1 MNLEKLFLEKTP
13 LFVFSSTRRLKHF
26 YLEQGEGFL
35 PNAMSMGSFFEQA
48 FYIPNKKKIPNSA
61 RLILMIDTIKAIAKE
76 KKSILE
82 GLLLFENS
90 FLGYLESTS
99 FLFDLFDELS
109 SACIKL
115 NELSSKDIYLD
126 YEKHLEVLEMI
137 YDRYIKKLE
146 GLGFY
151 DKIMQEKPAILKEFF
166 EHFSSIEWHL
176 DGFMSVFERQ
186 CLLEAAELV
195 PITLHL
201 SCDKYNQKFLEFL
214 NLKLE
219 TDCDYSID
227 FKTQKI
233 LSQTPKRQK
242 IEPKLY
248 ANSSYLKQ
256 SALVLQTIEEYLQKD
271 NDPNKMAII
280 TPNADFLPFL
290 KLLDKNNNLN
300 FAMGLGAKNSPYYTE
315 LVKILENLE
324 TSGFDLSTSPL
335 LDLENLTLALLEQQ
349 SSKEKAPLKEAH
361 SQIMHQYHLLKDTL
375 KNYSLKD
382 LLHLYLQEFEAN
394 FRLDDSSGG
403 KIQVMDTLET
413 RGMQFDKIVI
423 VDFNETCVP
432 SLKDC
437 DLFLNSALRKSLNLP
452 TLLDKKNLQ
461 KHYYYQLFK
470 NSKEITL
477 SYIESETSKVSNMLL
492 ELNLHIEP
500 IKDAYT
506 LFAPSLSKDYQ
517 EEEIKAAIPKDFSFS
532 ASSLNAF
539 LTCKRRFYYHYMKR
553 FKESPKDES
562 NSAVGSLLHE
572 LLKEA
577 YEKDKNPYV
586 LEERLIWLLETRE
599 NITPKERLDTLVA
612 LKKIQAFYL
621 KEKERFNTK
630 IKILD
635 LEKSFETI
643 IQGIVFKGRID
654 RIDKTADN
662 EMILLDYKFKNDLKL
677 DNMSKTQRGGL
688 SPIEIAQI
696 STDYQMAIEIAQI
709 STDYQMAIYA
719 FALKNLGYKEPIKA
733 FFYDLRKGELLEED
747 ELILQAKM
755 DHLEFSL
762 IPKLK
767 QEIDFEKTSEAKDCE
782 YCSFKDMCNR

>member
-35 PNAMSMGSFFEQA
+35 PSAMSMGSFFEQA
-48 FYIPNKKKIPNSA
+48 FYIPNKKKIPKNA
-61 RLILMIDTIKAIAKE
+61 RQILMIDTIKAIAKE

-137 YDRYIKKLE
+137 YDRYVKKLE
-146 GLGFY
+146 ELGFY

-166 EHFSSIEWHL
+166 EHFSSIEWYL

-186 CLLEAAELV
+186 CLLEVAELV

-233 LSQTPKRQK
+233 LSQTFNDQK

-256 SALVLQTIEEYLQKD
+256 GALVLQTIEEYLQKN

-290 KLLDKNNNLN
+290 KLLDQNNNLN

-315 LVKILENLE
+315 LVKILEDLQ
-324 TSGFDLSTSPL
+324 TSGFDLSASPL

-349 SSKEKAPLKEAH
+349 SSKEKAPLKEVH

-403 KIQVMDTLET
+403 KIRVMDTLET

-470 NSKEITL
+470 NSKEIVL

-492 ELNLHIEP
+492 ELNLNIAP

-506 LFAPSLSKDYQ
+506 LFAPSPLKDYQ
-517 EEEIKAAIPKDFSFS
+517 EEEIKAAIPKDFNFS

-553 FKESPKDES
+553 FKESPKDEN

-577 YEKDKNPYV
+577 YEKDKNPYA
-586 LEERLIWLLETRE
+586 LEERLIWLLETKE
-599 NITPKERLDTLVA
+599 NITPKERLDTLIA
-612 LKKIQAFYL
+612 LKKIQAFYV
-621 KEKERFNTK
+621 KEKERFNAK

-643 IQGIVFKGRID
+643 IQGVAFKGRID

-662 EMILLDYKFKNDLKL
+662 EVILLDYKFKSDLKL
-677 DNMSKTQRGGL
+677 DNMSEKQRGSL
-688 SPIEIAQI
+688 SP
-696 STDYQMAIEIAQI
+696 IEIAQI

-719 FALKNLGYKEPIKA
+719 FALKNLGYKGPIKA
-733 FFYDLRKGELLEED
+733 FFYDLRKGKLLEEE
-747 ELILQAKM
+747 ELVLKM

-767 QEIDFEKTSEAKDCE
+767 QEIDFEKTLEAKDCE

>member
-35 PNAMSMGSFFEQA
+35 PNAMSMGNFFEQA

-61 RLILMIDTIKAIAKE
+61 RQILMIDTIKAIAKE

-137 YDRYIKKLE
+137 YDRYVKKLE
-146 GLGFY
+146 ELGFY
-151 DKIMQEKPAILKEFF
+151 DKIMQEKPTILKEFF
-166 EHFSSIEWHL
+166 EHFSSIEWYL

-186 CLLEAAELV
+186 CLLEVAELV

-233 LSQTPKRQK
+233 LSQTFNDQK

-256 SALVLQTIEEYLQKD
+256 GALVLQTIEEYLQKD

-315 LVKILENLE
+315 LVKILEDLE
-324 TSGFDLSTSPL
+324 TSGFDLSASPL
-335 LDLENLTLALLEQQ
+335 LDLENLTLPLLEQQ

-361 SQIMHQYHLLKDTL
+361 SQIMHQYHLLKNTL

-403 KIQVMDTLET
+403 KIRVMDTLET

-477 SYIESETSKVSNMLL
+477 SYIESETSKTSNMLL

-506 LFAPSLSKDYQ
+506 LFAPSPLKDYQ

-553 FKESPKDES
+553 FKESPKDEN

-577 YEKDKNPYV
+577 YEKDKNPYA

-621 KEKERFNTK
+621 KEKERFKAK

-643 IQGIVFKGRID
+643 IQGVVFKGRID

-662 EMILLDYKFKNDLKL
+662 EIILLDYKFKNDLKL
-677 DNMSKTQRGGL
+677 DNMSEKQRKSL
-688 SPIEIAQI
+688 SP
-696 STDYQMAIEIAQI
+696 IEIAQI

-719 FALKNLGYKEPIKA
+719 FALKNLGYKGPIKA
-733 FFYDLRKGELLEED
+733 FFYDLRKGELVEED
-747 ELILQAKM
+747 ELTLQAKM

-767 QEIDFEKTSEAKDCE
+767 QEIDFEKTLEVKDCE

>member
-1 MNLEKLFLEKTP
+1 MNLEKLFSQKTP

-35 PNAMSMGSFFEQA
+35 PSAMSMGNFFEQA
-48 FYIPNKKKIPNSA
+48 FYIPNKKKIPKNA
-61 RLILMIDTIKAIAKE
+61 RQILMIDTIKAIAKE

-137 YDRYIKKLE
+137 YDCYIKKLE
-146 GLGFY
+146 ELGFY
-151 DKIMQEKPAILKEFF
+151 DKIMQEKPTILKEFF

-186 CLLEAAELV
+186 CLLEVAELV

-256 SALVLQTIEEYLQKD
+256 GALVLQTIEEYLQKD

-290 KLLDKNNNLN
+290 KLLDQNNNLN

-315 LVKILENLE
+315 LVKILEDLE
-324 TSGFDLSTSPL
+324 TSGFDLSASPL
-335 LDLENLTLALLEQQ
+335 LDLESLTLPLLEQQ

-403 KIQVMDTLET
+403 KIRVMDTLET

-470 NSKEITL
+470 NSKEMVL

-506 LFAPSLSKDYQ
+506 LFAPSPLKDYQ

-539 LTCKRRFYYHYMKR
+539 LTCKRRFYYHYIKR
-553 FKESPKDES
+553 FKESPKDEN

-577 YEKDKNPYV
+577 YEKDKNPYA

-621 KEKERFNTK
+621 KEKERFKAK

-643 IQGIVFKGRID
+643 IQGVIFKGRID

-662 EMILLDYKFKNDLKL
+662 EIILLDYKFKNDLKL
-677 DNMSKTQRGGL
+677 DNMSEKQRKSL
-688 SPIEIAQI
+688 SP
-696 STDYQMAIEIAQI
+696 IEIAQI

-733 FFYDLRKGELLEED
+733 FFYDLRKGELVEED
-747 ELILQAKM
+747 DLQAKM

-767 QEIDFEKTSEAKDCE
+767 QEIDFEKTLEVKDCE

>member
-1 MNLEKLFLEKTP
+1 MNLEKLFLEKAP

-137 YDRYIKKLE
+137 YKCYIKKLE

-186 CLLEAAELV
+186 CLLEVAELV

-233 LSQTPKRQK
+233 LSQTPNRQK

-256 SALVLQTIEEYLQKD
+256 SALVLQTIEEYLQQD

-315 LVKILENLE
+315 LVKILEDLE
-324 TSGFDLSTSPL
+324 TGGFDLSTSPL

-403 KIQVMDTLET
+403 KIRVMDTLET

-470 NSKEITL
+470 NSKEMAL

-492 ELNLHIEP
+492 ELDLPIEP

-506 LFAPSLSKDYQ
+506 LFAPSPLKDYQ

-553 FKESPKDES
+553 FKESPKDEN

-577 YEKDKNPYV
+577 YEKDKNPYA
-586 LEERLIWLLETRE
+586 LEERLIQLLETRE
-599 NITPKERLDTLVA
+599 NITPKERLDTLIA
-612 LKKIQAFYL
+612 LKKIQAFYI
-621 KEKERFNTK
+621 KEKERFKAK

-635 LEKSFETI
+635 LEKSFETT
-643 IQGIVFKGRID
+643 IQGVAFKGRID

-662 EMILLDYKFKNDLKL
+662 EMILLDYKFKSELKL
-677 DNMSKTQRGGL
+677 DNMSKNQRGGL

-696 STDYQMAIEIAQI
+696 STEI

-733 FFYDLRKGELLEED
+733 FFYDLRKGELVEED
-747 ELILQAKM
+747 ELTLQAKM
-755 DHLEFSL
+755 HYLEFSL

-767 QEIDFEKTSEAKDCE
+767 QEMVFEKTLEAKDCE

>member
-61 RLILMIDTIKAIAKE
+61 RQILMIDTIKAIAKE

-99 FLFDLFDELS
+99 FLFDLFNELS

-186 CLLEAAELV
+186 CLLEVAELV

-233 LSQTPKRQK
+233 LSQTFNDQK

-290 KLLDKNNNLN
+290 KLLDQNNNLN

-315 LVKILENLE
+315 LVKILEDLE
-324 TSGFDLSTSPL
+324 TSDLNLSGSAL
-335 LDLENLTLALLEQQ
+335 LDLENLTLPLLEQQ
-349 SSKEKAPLKEAH
+349 SSKEKTPLKEVH

-403 KIQVMDTLET
+403 KIRVMDTLET
-413 RGMQFDKIVI
+413 RGMQFDKVVI

-470 NSKEITL
+470 NSKEMAL

-506 LFAPSLSKDYQ
+506 LFAPSPLKDYQ

-577 YEKDKNPYV
+577 YEKDKNPYA
-586 LEERLIWLLETRE
+586 LEERLIQLLETRE
-599 NITPKERLDTLVA
+599 NITPKERLDTLIA

-621 KEKERFNTK
+621 KEKERFKAK

-635 LEKSFETI
+635 LEKSFETA
-643 IQGIVFKGRID
+643 IQGVIFKGRID
-654 RIDKTADN
+654 KIDKTADN
-662 EMILLDYKFKNDLKL
+662 EIILLDYKFKNDLKL
-677 DNMSKTQRGGL
+677 DNMSEKQRGNL
-688 SPIEIAQI
+688 SP
-696 STDYQMAIEIAQI
+696 IEIAQI

-747 ELILQAKM
+747 ELTLQAKM

-767 QEIDFEKTSEAKDCE
+767 QEIDFEKTLEAKDCE

>member
-1 MNLEKLFLEKTP
+1 MNLEKLFSQKTP

-35 PNAMSMGSFFEQA
+35 PNAMSMGNFFEQA

-115 NELSSKDIYLD
+115 NKLSSKDIYLD

-137 YDRYIKKLE
+137 YDRYVKKLE
-146 GLGFY
+146 KLGFY
-151 DKIMQEKPAILKEFF
+151 DKIMQEKPTILKEFF

-186 CLLEAAELV
+186 CLLEVAELV

-233 LSQTPKRQK
+233 LSQTFNDQK

-256 SALVLQTIEEYLQKD
+256 GALVLQTIEEYLQKD

-290 KLLDKNNNLN
+290 KLLDQNNNLN

-324 TSGFDLSTSPL
+324 TSGFDLSASPL

-349 SSKEKAPLKEAH
+349 SSKEKVPLKEAH

-375 KNYSLKD
+375 QNYSLKD

-403 KIQVMDTLET
+403 KIRVMDTLET

-477 SYIESETSKVSNMLL
+477 SYVESETSKVSNMLL
-492 ELNLHIEP
+492 ELDLHIEP

-506 LFAPSLSKDYQ
+506 LFAPSPLKDYQ

-539 LTCKRRFYYHYMKR
+539 LTCKRRFYYHYIKR

-577 YEKDKNPYV
+577 YEKEKNPYV

-612 LKKIQAFYL
+612 LKKIQAFYT

-643 IQGIVFKGRID
+643 IQGVIFKGRID

-662 EMILLDYKFKNDLKL
+662 EIILLDYKFKSDLKL
-677 DNMSKTQRGGL
+677 DNMSKTQREGL

-696 STDYQMAIEIAQI
+696 N
-709 STDYQMAIYA
+709 TDYQMAIYA
-719 FALKNLGYKEPIKA
+719 FALKNLGYKGPIKA

-747 ELILQAKM
+747 DLTLQAKM
-755 DHLEFSL
+755 DYLEFSL

-767 QEIDFEKTSEAKDCE
+767 QEIDFEKTLEVKDCE

>member
-48 FYIPNKKKIPNSA
+48 FYIPNQKKIPKSV

-115 NELSSKDIYLD
+115 NELSFKDIYLD

-146 GLGFY
+146 ELGFY
-151 DKIMQEKPAILKEFF
+151 DKIMQEKPTILKEFF
-166 EHFSSIEWHL
+166 EHFCSIEWHL

-186 CLLEAAELV
+186 CLLEVAELV

-233 LSQTPKRQK
+233 LSQTFNDQK

-256 SALVLQTIEEYLQKD
+256 GALVLQTIEEYLQKD

-315 LVKILENLE
+315 LVKILEDLQTSDFNLSE
-324 TSGFDLSTSPL
+324 SAL
-335 LDLENLTLALLEQQ
+335 LDLENITLPLLEQQ
-349 SSKEKAPLKEAH
+349 SSKEKAPLKEVH

-375 KNYSLKD
+375 QNYSLKD

-403 KIQVMDTLET
+403 KIRVMDTLET

-477 SYIESETSKVSNMLL
+477 SYIESETSKASNMLL
-492 ELNLHIEP
+492 ELDLHIEP

-506 LFAPSLSKDYQ
+506 LFAPSPLKDYQ

-553 FKESPKDES
+553 FKESPKDEN

-577 YEKDKNPYV
+577 YEKDKNPYA

-599 NITPKERLDTLVA
+599 NVTPKERLDTLVA
-612 LKKIQAFYL
+612 LKKIQSFYL
-621 KEKERFNTK
+621 KEKERFNAK

-635 LEKSFETI
+635 LEKSFETT
-643 IQGIVFKGRID
+643 IQGVIFKGRID

-662 EMILLDYKFKNDLKL
+662 KIILLDYKFKSDLKL
-677 DNMSKTQRGGL
+677 DNMSKTQREGL
-688 SPIEIAQI
+688 SP
-696 STDYQMAIEIAQI
+696 IEIAQI

>member
-61 RLILMIDTIKAIAKE
+61 RQILMIDTIKTIAKE

-137 YDRYIKKLE
+137 YNRYIKKLE
-146 GLGFY
+146 ELGFY

-233 LSQTPKRQK
+233 LSQTFNDQK

-256 SALVLQTIEEYLQKD
+256 SALVLQTIEEYLQQD

-315 LVKILENLE
+315 LVKILEDLE
-324 TSGFDLSTSPL
+324 TGGFDLSASPL
-335 LDLENLTLALLEQQ
+335 LDLESLTLALLEQQ

-403 KIQVMDTLET
+403 KIRVMDTLET
-413 RGMQFDKIVI
+413 RGMQFDKVVI
-423 VDFNETCVP
+423 ADFNETCVP

-470 NSKEITL
+470 NSKEMVL
-477 SYIESETSKVSNMLL
+477 SYIESETSKASNMLL
-492 ELNLHIEP
+492 ELDLPIEP

-506 LFAPSLSKDYQ
+506 LFAPTPLKDYQ
-517 EEEIKAAIPKDFSFS
+517 EEEIKATIPKDLSFS

-539 LTCKRRFYYHYMKR
+539 LTCKRRFYYHYMKC

-577 YEKDKNPYV
+577 YEKDKNPYA
-586 LEERLIWLLETRE
+586 LEERLIQLLETRE
-599 NITPKERLDTLVA
+599 NITPKERLGTLIA

-621 KEKERFNTK
+621 KEKERFKAK

-635 LEKSFETI
+635 LEKSFETT
-643 IQGIVFKGRID
+643 IQGVAFKGRID

-662 EMILLDYKFKNDLKL
+662 EMILLDYKFKSELKL
-677 DNMSKTQRGGL
+677 DNMSKTQRV
-688 SPIEIAQI
+688 
-696 STDYQMAIEIAQI
+696 

-719 FALKNLGYKEPIKA
+719 FALKNLGYKGPIKA
-733 FFYDLRKGELLEED
+733 FFYDLRKGELLEE
-747 ELILQAKM
+747 EEPILQAKM
-755 DHLEFSL
+755 HYLESSL

-767 QEIDFEKTSEAKDCE
+767 QEMVFEKTPEVKDCK

>member
-35 PNAMSMGSFFEQA
+35 PSAMSMGNFFEQA
-48 FYIPNKKKIPNSA
+48 FYIPNKKKIPKNA
-61 RLILMIDTIKAIAKE
+61 RQILMIDTIKAIAKE

-137 YDRYIKKLE
+137 YNRYIKKLE
-146 GLGFY
+146 ELGFY
-151 DKIMQEKPAILKEFF
+151 DKIMQEKPTILKEFF

-186 CLLEAAELV
+186 CLLEVAELV

-233 LSQTPKRQK
+233 LSQTFNDQK

-256 SALVLQTIEEYLQKD
+256 GALVLQTIEEYLQKD

-290 KLLDKNNNLN
+290 KLLDQNNNLN

-315 LVKILENLE
+315 LVKILEYLE
-324 TSGFDLSTSPL
+324 TSGFDLSASPL

-349 SSKEKAPLKEAH
+349 SSKEKTPLKEVH

-403 KIQVMDTLET
+403 KIRVMDTLET

-477 SYIESETSKVSNMLL
+477 SYIESETSKASNMLL
-492 ELNLHIEP
+492 ELDLHIEP

-506 LFAPSLSKDYQ
+506 LFAPSPLKDYQ
-517 EEEIKAAIPKDFSFS
+517 EEEIKAAIPKDFNFS

-553 FKESPKDES
+553 FKESPKDEN

-577 YEKDKNPYV
+577 YEKYKTPHL
-586 LEERLIWLLETRE
+586 LEERLIWLLETRK

-612 LKKIQAFYL
+612 LKKIQAFYT
-621 KEKERFNTK
+621 KEKERFKAK

-643 IQGIVFKGRID
+643 IQGVIFKGRID

-662 EMILLDYKFKNDLKL
+662 EIILLDYKFKNDF
-677 DNMSKTQRGGL
+677 
-688 SPIEIAQI
+688 P
-696 STDYQMAIEIAQI
+696 IEIAQI

-733 FFYDLRKGELLEED
+733 FFYDLRKGELVEED

-767 QEIDFEKTSEAKDCE
+767 QEIDFEKTLEVKDCE

>member
-1 MNLEKLFLEKTP
+1 
-13 LFVFSSTRRLKHF
+13 
-26 YLEQGEGFL
+26 
-35 PNAMSMGSFFEQA
+35 
-48 FYIPNKKKIPNSA
+48 
-61 RLILMIDTIKAIAKE
+61 
-76 KKSILE
+76 
-82 GLLLFENS
+82 
-90 FLGYLESTS
+90 
-99 FLFDLFDELS
+99 
-109 SACIKL
+109 
-115 NELSSKDIYLD
+115 
-126 YEKHLEVLEMI
+126 
-137 YDRYIKKLE
+137 
-146 GLGFY
+146 
-151 DKIMQEKPAILKEFF
+151 
-166 EHFSSIEWHL
+166 
-176 DGFMSVFERQ
+176 MSVFERQ
-186 CLLEAAELV
+186 CLSEVAELA

-201 SCDKYNQKFLEFL
+201 SCDQYNQKFLEFL

-300 FAMGLGAKNSPYYTE
+300 FAMGLGAKNSPYYAE
-315 LVKILENLE
+315 LLKISEDLE
-324 TSGFDLSTSPL
+324 TSGFDLSASPL

-403 KIQVMDTLET
+403 KIRVMDTLET

-470 NSKEITL
+470 NSKEMVL

-492 ELNLHIEP
+492 ELDLPIEP

-506 LFAPSLSKDYQ
+506 LFESTPLKDYQ

-539 LTCKRRFYYHYMKR
+539 LTCKRRFYYHYIKR
-553 FKESPKDES
+553 FKESPKDEN
-562 NSAVGSLLHE
+562 NSTVGSLLHE

-577 YEKDKNPYV
+577 YEKDKNPYA
-586 LEERLIWLLETRE
+586 LEERLIQLLETKG
-599 NITPKERLDTLVA
+599 NITPKERLDTLIA
-612 LKKIQAFYL
+612 LKKIQAFYV
-621 KEKERFNTK
+621 KEKERFSAK

-635 LEKSFETI
+635 LEKSFETT
-643 IQGIVFKGRID
+643 IQGVAFKGRID

-662 EMILLDYKFKNDLKL
+662 EIILLDYKFKSELKL
-677 DNMSKTQRGGL
+677 DNMSKEQRGGL

-696 STDYQMAIEIAQI
+696 SA
-709 STDYQMAIYA
+709 DYQMAIYA

-733 FFYDLRKGELLEED
+733 FFYDLRKGKLLEE
-747 ELILQAKM
+747 EEPILQAKM
-755 DHLEFSL
+755 DYLKYSL

-767 QEIDFEKTSEAKDCE
+767 QEIDFEKTLEVKDCE

>member
-35 PNAMSMGSFFEQA
+35 PNAMSMGNFFEQA

-61 RLILMIDTIKAIAKE
+61 RQILMIDTIKAIAKE

-137 YDRYIKKLE
+137 YERYIKKLE
-146 GLGFY
+146 ELGFY
-151 DKIMQEKPAILKEFF
+151 DKIMQEKPTILKEFF

-176 DGFMSVFERQ
+176 DGFMSVFEMQ
-186 CLLEAAELV
+186 CLLEVAELV

-233 LSQTPKRQK
+233 LSQTFNDQK

-315 LVKILENLE
+315 LVKILEDLQTSDLNL
-324 TSGFDLSTSPL
+324 SGSAL
-335 LDLENLTLALLEQQ
+335 LDLENLTLPLLEQQ
-349 SSKEKAPLKEAH
+349 SSKEKAPLKEVH

-403 KIQVMDTLET
+403 KIRVMDTLET

-477 SYIESETSKVSNMLL
+477 SYIESEASKVSNMLL

-506 LFAPSLSKDYQ
+506 LFAPSPLKDYQ

-539 LTCKRRFYYHYMKR
+539 LTCKRHFYYHYIKR
-553 FKESPKDES
+553 FKESPKDEN

-599 NITPKERLDTLVA
+599 NVTPKERLDTLVA
-612 LKKIQAFYL
+612 LKKIQAFYT
-621 KEKERFNTK
+621 KEKERFNAK
-630 IKILD
+630 IKILN

-643 IQGIVFKGRID
+643 IQGVVFKGRID

-662 EMILLDYKFKNDLKL
+662 EIILLDYKFKSDLKL
-677 DNMSKTQRGGL
+677 DNMSKTQREGL
-688 SPIEIAQI
+688 SP
-696 STDYQMAIEIAQI
+696 IEIAQI

-719 FALKNLGYKEPIKA
+719 FALKNLGYKGSIKA

-747 ELILQAKM
+747 ELTLQAKM

-767 QEIDFEKTSEAKDCE
+767 QEIDFEKTLEVKDCE

>member
-35 PNAMSMGSFFEQA
+35 PNAMSMGNFFEQA
-48 FYIPNKKKIPNSA
+48 FYIPNKKKIPNNA

-115 NELSSKDIYLD
+115 NELSFKDIYLD

-146 GLGFY
+146 KLGFY
-151 DKIMQEKPAILKEFF
+151 DKIMQEKPTILKEFF

-290 KLLDKNNNLN
+290 KLLDQNNNLN

-324 TSGFDLSTSPL
+324 TSGFDLSASPL
-335 LDLENLTLALLEQQ
+335 LDLENLTLPLLEQQ

-375 KNYSLKD
+375 QNYSLKD

-403 KIQVMDTLET
+403 KIRVMDTLET

-477 SYIESETSKVSNMLL
+477 SYIESETSKASNMLL
-492 ELNLHIEP
+492 ELNLHTEP

-506 LFAPSLSKDYQ
+506 LFAPSPLKDYQ

-539 LTCKRRFYYHYMKR
+539 LTCKRRFYYHYIKR
-553 FKESPKDES
+553 FKESPKDEN
-562 NSAVGSLLHE
+562 NSTVGSLLHE

-621 KEKERFNTK
+621 KEKERFKAK

-643 IQGIVFKGRID
+643 IQGVVFKGRID

-662 EMILLDYKFKNDLKL
+662 EIILLDYKFKSDLKL

-696 STDYQMAIEIAQI
+696 STDYQMAV
-709 STDYQMAIYA
+709 YA

-747 ELILQAKM
+747 ELVLQAKM

-767 QEIDFEKTSEAKDCE
+767 QEIDFEKTLEAKDCE

>member
-35 PNAMSMGSFFEQA
+35 PNAMSMGNFFEQA
-48 FYIPNKKKIPNSA
+48 FYIPNKKKIPKNA
-61 RLILMIDTIKAIAKE
+61 RQILMIDTIKAIAKE

-137 YDRYIKKLE
+137 YDRYVKKLE
-146 GLGFY
+146 ELGFY
-151 DKIMQEKPAILKEFF
+151 DKIMQKKPTILKEFF

-186 CLLEAAELV
+186 CLLEVAELV

-214 NLKLE
+214 NLKLQ

-233 LSQTPKRQK
+233 LSQTPKCQK

-290 KLLDKNNNLN
+290 KLLDQNNNLN

-315 LVKILENLE
+315 LVKILEDLE
-324 TSGFDLSTSPL
+324 ASGDLSASPL

-403 KIQVMDTLET
+403 KIRVMDTLET
-413 RGMQFDKIVI
+413 RGMQFDKVVI

-477 SYIESETSKVSNMLL
+477 SYIESETSKASNMLL
-492 ELNLHIEP
+492 ELNLHVEP

-506 LFAPSLSKDYQ
+506 LFAPSPLKDYQ
-517 EEEIKAAIPKDFSFS
+517 EEEIKAAIPKDFNFS

-553 FKESPKDES
+553 FKETLKDES

-586 LEERLIWLLETRE
+586 LEERLIWLLKTRK

-612 LKKIQAFYL
+612 LKKIQAFYT

-643 IQGIVFKGRID
+643 IQGVIFKGRID

-662 EMILLDYKFKNDLKL
+662 EIILLDYKFKNDLKL
-677 DNMSKTQRGGL
+677 DNMSEKQRKSL

-696 STDYQMAIEIAQI
+696 STDYQMAI
-709 STDYQMAIYA
+709 YA
-719 FALKNLGYKEPIKA
+719 HALKNLGYKGPIKA

-747 ELILQAKM
+747 ELTLQAKM

-767 QEIDFEKTSEAKDCE
+767 QEIDFEKTLEVKDCE

>member
-35 PNAMSMGSFFEQA
+35 PSAMSMGSFFEQA
-48 FYIPNKKKIPNSA
+48 FYIPNKKKIPKNA
-61 RLILMIDTIKAIAKE
+61 RQILMIDTIKAIAKE

-115 NELSSKDIYLD
+115 NELSFKDIYLD

-146 GLGFY
+146 ELGFY

-186 CLLEAAELV
+186 CLLEVAELV

-290 KLLDKNNNLN
+290 KLLDQNNNLN

-315 LVKILENLE
+315 LVKILEDLE

-335 LDLENLTLALLEQQ
+335 LDLESLTLPLLEQQ

-403 KIQVMDTLET
+403 KIRVMDTLET

-477 SYIESETSKVSNMLL
+477 SYIESETSKASNMLL

-506 LFAPSLSKDYQ
+506 LFAPSPLKDYQ

-553 FKESPKDES
+553 FKESPKDEN

-572 LLKEA
+572 LLKEV
-577 YEKDKNPYV
+577 YEKDKNPHS

-621 KEKERFNTK
+621 KEKERFKAK

-643 IQGIVFKGRID
+643 IQGVAFKGRID

-662 EMILLDYKFKNDLKL
+662 EIILLDYKFKNDLKL

-696 STDYQMAIEIAQI
+696 STDYQMAI
-709 STDYQMAIYA
+709 YA
-719 FALKNLGYKEPIKA
+719 FALKNLGYKDPIKA

-747 ELILQAKM
+747 ELVLQAKM

-767 QEIDFEKTSEAKDCE
+767 QEIDFEKTLEVKDCE

>member
-1 MNLEKLFLEKTP
+1 MNLEKLFLEKAP

-35 PNAMSMGSFFEQA
+35 PNAMSMGNFFEQA
-48 FYIPNKKKIPNSA
+48 FYIPNQKKIPKSV
-61 RLILMIDTIKAIAKE
+61 RQILMIDTIKAIAKE
-76 KKSILE
+76 KKSVLE

-115 NELSSKDIYLD
+115 NELSFKDIYLD

-137 YDRYIKKLE
+137 YDRYVKKLE
-146 GLGFY
+146 ELGFY
-151 DKIMQEKPAILKEFF
+151 DKIMQKKPTILKEFF

-186 CLLEAAELV
+186 CLLEVAELV

-233 LSQTPKRQK
+233 LSQTFNDQK

-315 LVKILENLE
+315 LVKILEDLE
-324 TSGFDLSTSPL
+324 TSDLDLSGSAL
-335 LDLENLTLALLEQQ
+335 LDLENITLALLEQQ

-403 KIQVMDTLET
+403 KIRVMDTLET
-413 RGMQFDKIVI
+413 RGMQFDKIV
-423 VDFNETCVP
+423 VADFNETCVP

-470 NSKEITL
+470 NSKEVAL
-477 SYIESETSKVSNMLL
+477 SYIESETSKASSMLL
-492 ELNLHIEP
+492 ELDLHIEP

-506 LFAPSLSKDYQ
+506 LFETSPIKEYQ

-539 LTCKRRFYYHYMKR
+539 LTCKRRFYYHYIKR
-553 FKESPKDES
+553 LKETPKDES
-562 NSAVGSLLHE
+562 NSAVGSLIHE

-577 YEKDKNPYV
+577 YEKDKDPYA

-621 KEKERFNTK
+621 KEKERFNAK

-643 IQGIVFKGRID
+643 IQGVIFKGRID

-662 EMILLDYKFKNDLKL
+662 EIILLDYKFKNDLKL
-677 DNMSKTQRGGL
+677 DN
-688 SPIEIAQI
+688 EIAQI
-696 STDYQMAIEIAQI
+696 I

-719 FALKNLGYKEPIKA
+719 HALKNLGYKEPIKA

-747 ELILQAKM
+747 EPILQAKM

-767 QEIDFEKTSEAKDCE
+767 QEIDFEKTLEVKDCK

>member
-146 GLGFY
+146 ELGFY

-403 KIQVMDTLET
+403 KIRVMDTLET

-539 LTCKRRFYYHYMKR
+539 LTCKRRFYYHYMKC
-553 FKESPKDES
+553 FKESPKDKS

-577 YEKDKNPYV
+577 YEKDKNPYA
-586 LEERLIWLLETRE
+586 LEERLIQLLETRE
-599 NITPKERLDTLVA
+599 NITPKERLDTLIA

-635 LEKSFETI
+635 LEKSFETT
-643 IQGIVFKGRID
+643 IQGVIFKGRID

-662 EMILLDYKFKNDLKL
+662 EIILLDYKFKSDLKL
-677 DNMSKTQRGGL
+677 DNMNKTQR
-688 SPIEIAQI
+688 A
-696 STDYQMAIEIAQI
+696 
-709 STDYQMAIYA
+709 DYQMAIYA
-719 FALKNLGYKEPIKA
+719 FALKNLGYKGPIKA

-747 ELILQAKM
+747 ELVLQAKM

-767 QEIDFEKTSEAKDCE
+767 QEIDFEKTLEVKDCE

>member
-115 NELSSKDIYLD
+115 NELSFKDIYLD

-137 YDRYIKKLE
+137 YDRYVKKLE
-146 GLGFY
+146 ELGFY
-151 DKIMQEKPAILKEFF
+151 DKIMQEKPTILKEFF
-166 EHFSSIEWHL
+166 EHFSSIEWYL

-186 CLLEAAELV
+186 CLLEVAELV

-233 LSQTPKRQK
+233 LSQTFNDQK

-256 SALVLQTIEEYLQKD
+256 GALVLQTIEEYLQKD

-315 LVKILENLE
+315 LVKILEDLQTSDCNL
-324 TSGFDLSTSPL
+324 SGSAL
-335 LDLENLTLALLEQQ
+335 LDLENITLPLLEQQ
-349 SSKEKAPLKEAH
+349 SSKEKTPLKEVH

-403 KIQVMDTLET
+403 KIRVMDTLET

-477 SYIESETSKVSNMLL
+477 SYIESETSKASNMLL
-492 ELNLHIEP
+492 ELNLHTEP

-506 LFAPSLSKDYQ
+506 LFAPSPLKDYQ

-553 FKESPKDES
+553 FKESPKDEN

-577 YEKDKNPYV
+577 YEKDKNPYA

-621 KEKERFNTK
+621 KEKERFKAK

-643 IQGIVFKGRID
+643 IQGVIFKGRID

-662 EMILLDYKFKNDLKL
+662 EIILLDYKFK
-677 DNMSKTQRGGL
+677 RGGL
-688 SPIEIAQI
+688 SPK
-696 STDYQMAIEIAQI
+696 EIAQI

-747 ELILQAKM
+747 ELVLQAKM

-767 QEIDFEKTSEAKDCE
+767 QEIDFEKTLEVKDCE

>member
-35 PNAMSMGSFFEQA
+35 PNAMSMGNFFEQA
-48 FYIPNKKKIPNSA
+48 FYIPNKKKIPNNA

-126 YEKHLEVLEMI
+126 YEKHLKVLEMI
-137 YDRYIKKLE
+137 YDRYVKKLE
-146 GLGFY
+146 ELGFY
-151 DKIMQEKPAILKEFF
+151 DKIMQEKPTILKEFF
-166 EHFSSIEWHL
+166 EHFSSIEWYL

-186 CLLEAAELV
+186 CLLEVAELV

-233 LSQTPKRQK
+233 LSQTFNDQK

-290 KLLDKNNNLN
+290 KLLDQNNNLN

-315 LVKILENLE
+315 LVKILEDLE
-324 TSGFDLSTSPL
+324 ASGDLSASPL
-335 LDLENLTLALLEQQ
+335 LDLENLTLPLLEQQ
-349 SSKEKAPLKEAH
+349 SSKEKVPLKEVH

-403 KIQVMDTLET
+403 KIRVMDTLET

-437 DLFLNSALRKSLNLP
+437 DLFLNSALRQSLNLP

-477 SYIESETSKVSNMLL
+477 SYIESETSKASNMLL

-506 LFAPSLSKDYQ
+506 LFAPSPLKDYQ
-517 EEEIKAAIPKDFSFS
+517 EEEIKATIPKDFSFS

-553 FKESPKDES
+553 FKESPKDEN

-577 YEKDKNPYV
+577 YEKDKNPYA

-599 NITPKERLDTLVA
+599 NITPKERLDTLIA

-621 KEKERFNTK
+621 KEKERFKAK

-635 LEKSFETI
+635 LEKSFETT
-643 IQGIVFKGRID
+643 IQGVAFKGRID

-662 EMILLDYKFKNDLKL
+662 EIILLDYKFKSDLKL
-677 DNMSKTQRGGL
+677 DNMSEKQRGGL
-688 SPIEIAQI
+688 SPIG
-696 STDYQMAIEIAQI
+696 IAQI

-719 FALKNLGYKEPIKA
+719 FALKNLGYREPIKA
-733 FFYDLRKGELLEED
+733 FFYDLRKGELVEED
-747 ELILQAKM
+747 ELTLQAKM

-767 QEIDFEKTSEAKDCE
+767 QEIDFEKTSEVKDCE

>member
-1 MNLEKLFLEKTP
+1 MNLEKLFLEKAP

-35 PNAMSMGSFFEQA
+35 PSAMSMGSFFEQA
-48 FYIPNKKKIPNSA
+48 FYIPNQKKIPNNA
-61 RLILMIDTIKAIAKE
+61 RQILMIDTIKAIAKE
-76 KKSILE
+76 KKSALE

-115 NELSSKDIYLD
+115 NELSFKDIYLD

-137 YDRYIKKLE
+137 YDRYVKKLE
-146 GLGFY
+146 ELGFY
-151 DKIMQEKPAILKEFF
+151 DKIMQKKPTILKEFF

-186 CLLEAAELV
+186 CLLEVAELV

-233 LSQTPKRQK
+233 LSQTFNDQK

-315 LVKILENLE
+315 LVKILEDLE
-324 TSGFDLSTSPL
+324 TSDLDLSGSAL
-335 LDLENLTLALLEQQ
+335 LDLENLTLPLLEQQ

-403 KIQVMDTLET
+403 KIRVMDTLET
-413 RGMQFDKIVI
+413 RGMQFDKVVI
-423 VDFNETCVP
+423 ADFNETCVP

-470 NSKEITL
+470 NSKEVAL
-477 SYIESETSKVSNMLL
+477 SYIESETSKVSSMLL
-492 ELNLHIEP
+492 ELDLHTEP

-506 LFAPSLSKDYQ
+506 LFETSPLKDYQ

-539 LTCKRRFYYHYMKR
+539 LTCKRRFYYHYIKR
-553 FKESPKDES
+553 FKETPKDES
-562 NSAVGSLLHE
+562 NSAVGSLIHE

-577 YEKDKNPYV
+577 YEKDKTSHS
-586 LEERLIWLLETRE
+586 LEERLIWLLKTRE
-599 NITPKERLDTLVA
+599 NVTLKERLDTLVA
-612 LKKIQAFYL
+612 LKKIQAFYK
-621 KEKERFNTK
+621 KERERFNAEIT
-630 IKILD
+630 ILD

-643 IQGIVFKGRID
+643 IQGVAFKGRID

-662 EMILLDYKFKNDLKL
+662 EIILLDYKFKSDLKL

-696 STDYQMAIEIAQI
+696 STDYQMV
-709 STDYQMAIYA
+709 IYA
-719 FALKNLGYKEPIKA
+719 CALKNLGYKEPIKA
-733 FFYDLRKGELLEED
+733 FFYDLRKGELIEE
-747 ELILQAKM
+747 EKPILQAKM

-767 QEIDFEKTSEAKDCE
+767 QEIDFEKTLEVKDCE

>member
-35 PNAMSMGSFFEQA
+35 PNAMSMGNFFEQA
-48 FYIPNKKKIPNSA
+48 FYIPNKKKIPNNA
-61 RLILMIDTIKAIAKE
+61 RQILMIDTIKAIAKE

-137 YDRYIKKLE
+137 YNRYIKKLE
-146 GLGFY
+146 KLGFY
-151 DKIMQEKPAILKEFF
+151 DKIMQEKPTILKEFF

-186 CLLEAAELV
+186 CLLEVAELV

-227 FKTQKI
+227 FKTKKI
-233 LSQTPKRQK
+233 LSQTFNDQK

-256 SALVLQTIEEYLQKD
+256 SALVLQTIEEYLQKG

-290 KLLDKNNNLN
+290 KLLDQNNNLN
-300 FAMGLGAKNSPYYTE
+300 FAMGLGAKNSSYYTE
-315 LVKILENLE
+315 LVKISEDLQTSDFNLSE
-324 TSGFDLSTSPL
+324 SAL

-403 KIQVMDTLET
+403 KIRVMDTLET

-477 SYIESETSKVSNMLL
+477 SYIESETSKASNMLL

-506 LFAPSLSKDYQ
+506 LFAPSPLKDYQ
-517 EEEIKAAIPKDFSFS
+517 EEEIQAAIPKDFSFS

-553 FKESPKDES
+553 FKESPKDEN

-577 YEKDKNPYV
+577 YEKDKNPYA

-599 NITPKERLDTLVA
+599 NITPKERLDILVA

-621 KEKERFNTK
+621 KEKERFNAK

-635 LEKSFETI
+635 LEKSFETT
-643 IQGIVFKGRID
+643 IQGVAFKGCID

-662 EMILLDYKFKNDLKL
+662 EIILLDYKFKSDLKL
-677 DNMSKTQRGGL
+677 DNMSEKQRGSL

-696 STDYQMAIEIAQI
+696 SA
-709 STDYQMAIYA
+709 DYQMAIYA
-719 FALKNLGYKEPIKA
+719 FALKNLGYKGPIKA
-733 FFYDLRKGELLEED
+733 FFYDLRKGKLLEE
-747 ELILQAKM
+747 EEPILQAKM
-755 DHLEFSL
+755 DYLESSL
-762 IPKLK
+762 IPNLK
-767 QEIDFEKTSEAKDCE
+767 QEIDFEKTLEIKDCE

>member
-35 PNAMSMGSFFEQA
+35 PNAMSMGNFFEQA

-61 RLILMIDTIKAIAKE
+61 RQILMIDTIKAIARE

-137 YDRYIKKLE
+137 YKRYIKKLE
-146 GLGFY
+146 ELGFY
-151 DKIMQEKPAILKEFF
+151 DKIMQEKPTILKEFF

-186 CLLEAAELV
+186 CLLEAAELA

-201 SCDKYNQKFLEFL
+201 SCDQYNQKFLEFL

-233 LSQTPKRQK
+233 LSQTFNDQK

-315 LVKILENLE
+315 LVKILEDLQTSDCNLSESALLNLE
-324 TSGFDLSTSPL
+324 
-335 LDLENLTLALLEQQ
+335 NITLPLLEQQ
-349 SSKEKAPLKEAH
+349 SSKEKVPLKEAH
-361 SQIMHQYHLLKDTL
+361 SQIMHQYHLLKDML
-375 KNYSLKD
+375 QNYSLKD

-403 KIQVMDTLET
+403 KIRVMDTLET

-470 NSKEITL
+470 NSKEMAL
-477 SYIESETSKVSNMLL
+477 SYIESEASKVSNMLL

-506 LFAPSLSKDYQ
+506 LFESTPLKDYQ
-517 EEEIKAAIPKDFSFS
+517 EEEIKATIPKDFSFS

-539 LTCKRRFYYHYMKR
+539 LTCKRRFYYHYIKR

-562 NSAVGSLLHE
+562 NSTVGSLLHE
-572 LLKEA
+572 LLKES
-577 YEKDKNPYV
+577 YEKDKNPYA
-586 LEERLIWLLETRE
+586 LEERLIQLLETKG
-599 NITPKERLDTLVA
+599 NITPKERLDTLIA
-612 LKKIQAFYL
+612 LKKIQAFYV
-621 KEKERFNTK
+621 KEKERFKAK

-635 LEKSFETI
+635 LEKSFETA
-643 IQGIVFKGRID
+643 IQGVAFKGRID
-654 RIDKTADN
+654 RIDKKADN
-662 EMILLDYKFKNDLKL
+662 EIILLDYKFKSELKL
-677 DNMSKTQRGGL
+677 DNMSEKQRGGL
-688 SPIEIAQI
+688 SP
-696 STDYQMAIEIAQI
+696 IEIAQI

-719 FALKNLGYKEPIKA
+719 FALKNLGYKGPIKA
-733 FFYDLRKGELLEED
+733 FFYDLRKGKLLEE
-747 ELILQAKM
+747 EEPILQAKM
-755 DHLEFSL
+755 DYLKFSL

-767 QEIDFEKTSEAKDCE
+767 QEIDFEKTLEIKDCE

>member
-1 MNLEKLFLEKTP
+1 MNLEKLFLEKTL

-48 FYIPNKKKIPNSA
+48 FYIPNKKKIPNNA

-186 CLLEAAELV
+186 CLLEVAELV
-195 PITLHL
+195 PVTLHL

-233 LSQTPKRQK
+233 LSQTFNDQK

-256 SALVLQTIEEYLQKD
+256 GALVLQTIEEYLQKD

-315 LVKILENLE
+315 LVKILEDLQTSDLNL
-324 TSGFDLSTSPL
+324 SGSAL
-335 LDLENLTLALLEQQ
+335 LDLENLTLPLLEQQ

-403 KIQVMDTLET
+403 KIRVMDTLET
-413 RGMQFDKIVI
+413 RGMQFDKIV
-423 VDFNETCVP
+423 VADFNETCVP

-470 NSKEITL
+470 NSKEVVL

-492 ELNLHIEP
+492 ELDLHIEP

-506 LFAPSLSKDYQ
+506 LFAPTPLKDYQ
-517 EEEIKAAIPKDFSFS
+517 EEEIKATIPKDFGFS

-577 YEKDKNPYV
+577 YEKDKNPYA

-599 NITPKERLDTLVA
+599 NVTPKERLDTLVA

-621 KEKERFNTK
+621 KEKERFNTE
-630 IKILD
+630 ITILD

-643 IQGIVFKGRID
+643 IQGVMFKGHID

-662 EMILLDYKFKNDLKL
+662 EIILLDYKFKSDLKL
-677 DNMSKTQRGGL
+677 DNMSKTQREGL
-688 SPIEIAQI
+688 SPK
-696 STDYQMAIEIAQI
+696 EIAQI

-767 QEIDFEKTSEAKDCE
+767 QEIDFEKTLEVKDCE

>member
-35 PNAMSMGSFFEQA
+35 PSAMSMGNFFEQA
-48 FYIPNKKKIPNSA
+48 FYIPNKKKIPNNA
-61 RLILMIDTIKAIAKE
+61 RQILMIDTIKAIAKE

-146 GLGFY
+146 ELGFY
-151 DKIMQEKPAILKEFF
+151 DKIMQEKPTILKEFF

-186 CLLEAAELV
+186 CLLEVAELV

-233 LSQTPKRQK
+233 LSQTFNDQK

-256 SALVLQTIEEYLQKD
+256 GALVLQTIEEYLQKD

-315 LVKILENLE
+315 LVKILEDLQTSDFNLSE
-324 TSGFDLSTSPL
+324 SAL
-335 LDLENLTLALLEQQ
+335 LDLENITLPLLEQQ
-349 SSKEKAPLKEAH
+349 SSKEKAPLKEVH

-375 KNYSLKD
+375 QNYSLKD

-403 KIQVMDTLET
+403 KIRVMDTLET

-492 ELNLHIEP
+492 ELDLHTEP

-506 LFAPSLSKDYQ
+506 LFAPTPLKDYQ

-577 YEKDKNPYV
+577 YEKDKNPYA

-621 KEKERFNTK
+621 KEKERFKAK

-643 IQGIVFKGRID
+643 IQGVIFKGRID

-662 EMILLDYKFKNDLKL
+662 EIILLDYKFKNDLKL
-677 DNMSKTQRGGL
+677 DNMSEKQRKSL
-688 SPIEIAQI
+688 SP
-696 STDYQMAIEIAQI
+696 IEIAQI

-733 FFYDLRKGELLEED
+733 FFYDLRKGELVEED

-767 QEIDFEKTSEAKDCE
+767 QEIDFEKTLEVKDCE

>member
-1 MNLEKLFLEKTP
+1 MNLEKLFLERTP

-35 PNAMSMGSFFEQA
+35 PNAMSMGSFFEQV

-76 KKSILE
+76 KKPLLE

-137 YDRYIKKLE
+137 YKRYIKKLE
-146 GLGFY
+146 ELGFY
-151 DKIMQEKPAILKEFF
+151 DKIMQEKPTILKEFF

-186 CLLEAAELV
+186 CLLEVAELV

-201 SCDKYNQKFLEFL
+201 SCDQYNQKFLEFL

-248 ANSSYLKQ
+248 ANSNYLKQ

-315 LVKILENLE
+315 LVKTLEDLE
-324 TSGFDLSTSPL
+324 TSGFDLSASPL

-349 SSKEKAPLKEAH
+349 SSKEKASLKEAH

-403 KIQVMDTLET
+403 KIRVMDTLET

-470 NSKEITL
+470 NSKEMVL

-492 ELNLHIEP
+492 ELDLHIEP

-506 LFAPSLSKDYQ
+506 LFAQTPLKDYQ
-517 EEEIKAAIPKDFSFS
+517 EEEIQATIPKDFSFS

-539 LTCKRRFYYHYMKR
+539 LTCKRRFYYHYIKR
-553 FKESPKDES
+553 FKESPKGES
-562 NSAVGSLLHE
+562 NSTIGSLLHE
-572 LLKEA
+572 FLKEA
-577 YEKDKNPYV
+577 YEKDKNPYA
-586 LEERLIWLLETRE
+586 LEERLIQLLETKG
-599 NITPKERLDTLVA
+599 NITPKERLDTLIA
-612 LKKIQAFYL
+612 LKKIQAFYV
-621 KEKERFNTK
+621 KEKERFNAK

-635 LEKSFETI
+635 LEKSFETT
-643 IQGIVFKGRID
+643 IQGVAFKGRID

-662 EMILLDYKFKNDLKL
+662 EIILLDYKFKSELRL
-677 DNMSKTQRGGL
+677 DNMSEKQRESL
-688 SPIEIAQI
+688 SPIEI
-696 STDYQMAIEIAQI
+696 TQI

-719 FALKNLGYKEPIKA
+719 FALKNLGYKGPIKA
-733 FFYDLRKGELLEED
+733 FFYDLRKGKLLEE
-747 ELILQAKM
+747 EEPILQAKM
-755 DHLEFSL
+755 DYLESSL

-767 QEIDFEKTSEAKDCE
+767 QEIDFEKTLEAKDCE

>member
-35 PNAMSMGSFFEQA
+35 PNAMSMGNFFEQA
-48 FYIPNKKKIPNSA
+48 FYIPNKKKIPKNA
-61 RLILMIDTIKAIAKE
+61 RQILMIDTIKAIAKE

-186 CLLEAAELV
+186 CLLEVAELV

-256 SALVLQTIEEYLQKD
+256 GALVLQTIEEYLQKD

-290 KLLDKNNNLN
+290 KLLDQNNNLN

-315 LVKILENLE
+315 LVKILEDLQTSDFNLSE
-324 TSGFDLSTSPL
+324 SAL
-335 LDLENLTLALLEQQ
+335 LDLENITLPLLEQQ

-375 KNYSLKD
+375 QNYSLKD

-403 KIQVMDTLET
+403 KIRVMDTLET

-470 NSKEITL
+470 NSKEVVL
-477 SYIESETSKVSNMLL
+477 SYIESETSKASNMLL
-492 ELNLHIEP
+492 ELDLHIEP

-506 LFAPSLSKDYQ
+506 LFAPSPLKDYQ

-553 FKESPKDES
+553 FKESPKDEN
-562 NSAVGSLLHE
+562 NSAVGSLIHE

-577 YEKDKNPYV
+577 YEKDKNPYA

-599 NITPKERLDTLVA
+599 NITPKERLDTLIA

-621 KEKERFNTK
+621 KEKERFNAK

-643 IQGIVFKGRID
+643 IQGVVFKGRID

-662 EMILLDYKFKNDLKL
+662 EIILLDYKFKSDLKL
-677 DNMSKTQRGGL
+677 DN
-688 SPIEIAQI
+688 I
-696 STDYQMAIEIAQI
+696 SA
-709 STDYQMAIYA
+709 DYQMAIYA
-719 FALKNLGYKEPIKA
+719 FAFKNLGYKGPIKA

-767 QEIDFEKTSEAKDCE
+767 QEIDFEKTLEAKDCE

>member
-1 MNLEKLFLEKTP
+1 MNLEKLFLEKAP

-48 FYIPNKKKIPNSA
+48 FYIPNQKKIPKSVHQ
-61 RLILMIDTIKAIAKE
+61 ILMIDTIKAIAKE
-76 KKSILE
+76 KKSVLE

-115 NELSSKDIYLD
+115 NELSFKDIYLD

-137 YDRYIKKLE
+137 YDRYVKKLE
-146 GLGFY
+146 ELGFY
-151 DKIMQEKPAILKEFF
+151 DKIMQKKPTILKEFF

-186 CLLEAAELV
+186 CLLEVAELV

-233 LSQTPKRQK
+233 LFQTFNDQK

-256 SALVLQTIEEYLQKD
+256 GALVLQTIEEYLQKD
-271 NDPNKMAII
+271 NNPNKMAII

-290 KLLDKNNNLN
+290 KLLDRNNNLN

-315 LVKILENLE
+315 LVKILEDLE
-324 TSGFDLSTSPL
+324 TSDLDLSGSAL
-335 LDLENLTLALLEQQ
+335 LDLENITLALLEQQ

-403 KIQVMDTLET
+403 KIRVMDTLET

-506 LFAPSLSKDYQ
+506 LFAPTPLKDYQ
-517 EEEIKAAIPKDFSFS
+517 EEEIKAAIPKYFSFS

-539 LTCKRRFYYHYMKR
+539 LTCKRRFYYHYIKR
-553 FKESPKDES
+553 LKETPKDES
-562 NSAVGSLLHE
+562 NSTVGSLIHE

-577 YEKDKNPYV
+577 YEKDKDPHA

-621 KEKERFNTK
+621 KEKERFNAK

-643 IQGIVFKGRID
+643 IQGVIFKGRID

-662 EMILLDYKFKNDLKL
+662 EIILLDYKFKNDLKL
-677 DNMSKTQRGGL
+677 DNMSKTQ
-688 SPIEIAQI
+688 
-696 STDYQMAIEIAQI
+696 I

-719 FALKNLGYKEPIKA
+719 RALKNLGYKEPIKA

-767 QEIDFEKTSEAKDCE
+767 QEIDFEKTLEVKDCE

>member
-1 MNLEKLFLEKTP
+1 MNLEKLFLEKSP

-35 PNAMSMGSFFEQA
+35 PSAMSMGNFFEQA
-48 FYIPNKKKIPNSA
+48 FYIPNKKKIPKSA
-61 RLILMIDTIKAIAKE
+61 RQILMIDTIKAIAKE
-76 KKSILE
+76 KKSVLE

-146 GLGFY
+146 ELGFY

-195 PITLHL
+195 PITLRL

-324 TSGFDLSTSPL
+324 TSGFDWSASPL
-335 LDLENLTLALLEQQ
+335 LDLESLTLVLLEQQ

-403 KIQVMDTLET
+403 KIRVMDTLET

-506 LFAPSLSKDYQ
+506 LFAPSPLKDYQ

-539 LTCKRRFYYHYMKR
+539 LTCKRRFYYHYMKH
-553 FKESPKDES
+553 FKESPKDEN

-577 YEKDKNPYV
+577 YEKDKNPYA

-599 NITPKERLDTLVA
+599 NVTPKERLDTLVV
-612 LKKIQAFYL
+612 LKKIQAFYK
-621 KEKERFNTK
+621 KERERFNAK

-643 IQGIVFKGRID
+643 IQGVIFKGRID

-662 EMILLDYKFKNDLKL
+662 EIILLDYKFKSDLKL

-696 STDYQMAIEIAQI
+696 STDYQMV
-709 STDYQMAIYA
+709 IYA
-719 FALKNLGYKEPIKA
+719 FALKNLGYKGPIKA

-767 QEIDFEKTSEAKDCE
+767 QEIDFEKTLEVKDCE

>member
-35 PNAMSMGSFFEQA
+35 PSAMSMGSFFEQA

-61 RLILMIDTIKAIAKE
+61 RQILMIDTIKAIAKE

-137 YDRYIKKLE
+137 YNRYIKKLE

-186 CLLEAAELV
+186 CLLEVAELV

-233 LSQTPKRQK
+233 LSQTFNDQK

-256 SALVLQTIEEYLQKD
+256 SALVLQTIEEYLQQD

-315 LVKILENLE
+315 FVKILEDLE
-324 TSGFDLSTSPL
+324 TGGFDLSASPL
-335 LDLENLTLALLEQQ
+335 LDLESLTLVLLEQQ

-382 LLHLYLQEFEAN
+382 LLYLYLQEFEAN

-403 KIQVMDTLET
+403 KIRVMDTLET

-470 NSKEITL
+470 NSKEMVL

-492 ELNLHIEP
+492 ELDLPIEP

-506 LFAPSLSKDYQ
+506 LFAPTPLKDYQ
-517 EEEIKAAIPKDFSFS
+517 EEEIKATIPKDFSFS

-539 LTCKRRFYYHYMKR
+539 LTCKRRFYYHYMKC

-577 YEKDKNPYV
+577 YEKDKNPYA
-586 LEERLIWLLETRE
+586 LEEKLIQLLKTRE
-599 NITPKERLDTLVA
+599 NITPKERLDTLIA
-612 LKKIQAFYL
+612 LKKIQAFYI
-621 KEKERFNTK
+621 KEKERFKAK

-635 LEKSFETI
+635 LEKSFETT
-643 IQGIVFKGRID
+643 IQGVAFKGRID

-662 EMILLDYKFKNDLKL
+662 EMILLDYKFKSELKL
-677 DNMSKTQRGGL
+677 DNMSKTQREGL
-688 SPIEIAQI
+688 SP
-696 STDYQMAIEIAQI
+696 IEIAQI

-719 FALKNLGYKEPIKA
+719 FALKNLGYKGPIKA

-747 ELILQAKM
+747 ELTLQAKM
-755 DHLEFSL
+755 HYLESSL

-767 QEIDFEKTSEAKDCE
+767 QEMVFEKTLEVKDCE

>member
-35 PNAMSMGSFFEQA
+35 PNAMSMGNFFEQA
-48 FYIPNKKKIPNSA
+48 FYIPNKKKIPKNA
-61 RLILMIDTIKAIAKE
+61 RQILMIDTIKAIAKE

-115 NELSSKDIYLD
+115 NELSFKDIYLD

-146 GLGFY
+146 ELGFY
-151 DKIMQEKPAILKEFF
+151 DKIMQKKPTILKEFF

-176 DGFMSVFERQ
+176 DGFMSIFERQ
-186 CLLEAAELV
+186 CLLEVAELV

-233 LSQTPKRQK
+233 LSQTFNDQK

-256 SALVLQTIEEYLQKD
+256 GALVLQTIEEYLQKD
-271 NDPNKMAII
+271 NDPNQMAII

-290 KLLDKNNNLN
+290 KLLDRNNNLN

-315 LVKILENLE
+315 LVKILEDLQTSDCNLSE
-324 TSGFDLSTSPL
+324 SAL
-335 LDLENLTLALLEQQ
+335 LDLENITLPLLEQQ
-349 SSKEKAPLKEAH
+349 SSKEKVPLKEAH

-375 KNYSLKD
+375 QNYSLKD

-403 KIQVMDTLET
+403 KIRVMDTLET

-470 NSKEITL
+470 NSKEMVL
-477 SYIESETSKVSNMLL
+477 SYIESETSKASSMFL

-506 LFAPSLSKDYQ
+506 LFETSPLKDYQ

-577 YEKDKNPYV
+577 YEKDKNPHA

-643 IQGIVFKGRID
+643 IQGVVFKGRID

-662 EMILLDYKFKNDLKL
+662 EIILLDYKFKNDLKL
-677 DNMSKTQRGGL
+677 DNMSEKQRKSL
-688 SPIEIAQI
+688 SP
-696 STDYQMAIEIAQI
+696 IEIAQI

-719 FALKNLGYKEPIKA
+719 FALKNLGYKGPIKA
-733 FFYDLRKGELLEED
+733 FFYDLRKGELVEED
-747 ELILQAKM
+747 ELVLQAKM

-767 QEIDFEKTSEAKDCE
+767 QEIDFEKTLEVKDCE

>member
-35 PNAMSMGSFFEQA
+35 PSAMSMGSFFEQA

-61 RLILMIDTIKAIAKE
+61 RQILMIDTIKAIAKE

-146 GLGFY
+146 ELGFY
-151 DKIMQEKPAILKEFF
+151 DKIMQEKPTILKEFF
-166 EHFSSIEWHL
+166 EHFSSIEWYL

-186 CLLEAAELV
+186 CLLEVAELV

-233 LSQTPKRQK
+233 LSQTFNDQK

-256 SALVLQTIEEYLQKD
+256 GALVLQTIEEYLQKD

-290 KLLDKNNNLN
+290 KLLDQNNNLN

-315 LVKILENLE
+315 LVKILEDLQ
-324 TSGFDLSTSPL
+324 TSGFDLSASPL
-335 LDLENLTLALLEQQ
+335 LDLESLTLPLLEQQ
-349 SSKEKAPLKEAH
+349 ISKEKAPLKEVH

-375 KNYSLKD
+375 KNYSLKN

-403 KIQVMDTLET
+403 KIRVMDTLET

-492 ELNLHIEP
+492 ELDLHIEP

-506 LFAPSLSKDYQ
+506 LFAPSPLKDYQ

-562 NSAVGSLLHE
+562 NGAVGSLLHE

-577 YEKDKNPYV
+577 YEKDKNPYA

-621 KEKERFNTK
+621 KEKERFNAK

-643 IQGIVFKGRID
+643 IQGVVFKGRID

-662 EMILLDYKFKNDLKL
+662 EIILLDYKFKNDLKL
-677 DNMSKTQRGGL
+677 DNMSEKQRKSL
-688 SPIEIAQI
+688 RP
-696 STDYQMAIEIAQI
+696 IEIAQI

-719 FALKNLGYKEPIKA
+719 FALKNLGYKDPIKA

-767 QEIDFEKTSEAKDCE
+767 QEIDFEKTLEVKDCE

>member
-35 PNAMSMGSFFEQA
+35 PSAMSMGNFFEQA
-48 FYIPNKKKIPNSA
+48 FYIPNKKKIPKNA
-61 RLILMIDTIKAIAKE
+61 RQILMIDTIKAIAKE

-137 YDRYIKKLE
+137 YDCYIKKLE
-146 GLGFY
+146 ELGFY
-151 DKIMQEKPAILKEFF
+151 DKIMQEKPTILKEFF

-186 CLLEAAELV
+186 CLLEVAELV

-290 KLLDKNNNLN
+290 KLLDQNNNLN

-315 LVKILENLE
+315 LVKILEDLQ
-324 TSGFDLSTSPL
+324 TSGFDLSASPL
-335 LDLENLTLALLEQQ
+335 LDLENLTLPLLEQQ

-361 SQIMHQYHLLKDTL
+361 SQIIHQYHLLKDTL

-403 KIQVMDTLET
+403 KIRVMDTLET

-470 NSKEITL
+470 NSKEMVL
-477 SYIESETSKVSNMLL
+477 SYIESETSKASNMLL

-506 LFAPSLSKDYQ
+506 LFAPSPLKDYQ

-553 FKESPKDES
+553 FKESPKDEN

-577 YEKDKNPYV
+577 YEKDKNPYA

-621 KEKERFNTK
+621 KEKERFKAK

-635 LEKSFETI
+635 LEKSFETA
-643 IQGIVFKGRID
+643 IQGVAFKGRID

-662 EMILLDYKFKNDLKL
+662 EIILLDYKFKSDLKL
-677 DNMSKTQRGGL
+677 DNMSKTQREGL
-688 SPIEIAQI
+688 SP
-696 STDYQMAIEIAQI
+696 IEIAQI

-733 FFYDLRKGELLEED
+733 FFYDLRKGELVEED
-747 ELILQAKM
+747 ELVLQAKM

-767 QEIDFEKTSEAKDCE
+767 QEVDFEKTLETKDCE

>member
-1 MNLEKLFLEKTP
+1 MNLEKLFLEKSP

-35 PNAMSMGSFFEQA
+35 PSAMSMGSFFEQA
-48 FYIPNKKKIPNSA
+48 FYIPNQKKIPNNA
-61 RLILMIDTIKAIAKE
+61 RQILMIDTIKAIAKE
-76 KKSILE
+76 KKFVLE

-115 NELSSKDIYLD
+115 NKLSFKDIYLD

-137 YDRYIKKLE
+137 YDRYVKKLE
-146 GLGFY
+146 ELGFY
-151 DKIMQEKPAILKEFF
+151 DKIMQKKPTILKEFF

-186 CLLEAAELV
+186 CLLEVAELV

-233 LSQTPKRQK
+233 LSQTFNNQK

-300 FAMGLGAKNSPYYTE
+300 FAMGLGTKNSPYYTE
-315 LVKILENLE
+315 LVKILEDLQTSDCNLSE
-324 TSGFDLSTSPL
+324 SAL
-335 LDLENLTLALLEQQ
+335 LDLENLTLPLLEQQ
-349 SSKEKAPLKEAH
+349 SSKEKASLKEAH

-403 KIQVMDTLET
+403 KIRVMDTLET

-470 NSKEITL
+470 NSEEITL
-477 SYIESETSKVSNMLL
+477 SYIESETSKASNMLL
-492 ELNLHIEP
+492 ELNLNIVP

-506 LFAPSLSKDYQ
+506 LFTPSPLKDYQ

-532 ASSLNAF
+532 TSSLNAF

-621 KEKERFNTK
+621 KEKERFNAK

-643 IQGIVFKGRID
+643 IQGVTFKGRID

-662 EMILLDYKFKNDLKL
+662 EIILLDYKFKSDLKL
-677 DNMSKTQRGGL
+677 DNMSKKQRGGL
-688 SPIEIAQI
+688 SP
-696 STDYQMAIEIAQI
+696 IEIAQI

-733 FFYDLRKGELLEED
+733 FFYDLRKGELVEED
-747 ELILQAKM
+747 ELVLQAKM

>member
-26 YLEQGEGFL
+26 YLEQDEGFL
-35 PNAMSMGSFFEQA
+35 PSAMSMGSFFEQA
-48 FYIPNKKKIPNSA
+48 FYIPNQKKIPKNA
-61 RLILMIDTIKAIAKE
+61 RQILMIDTIKAIAKE
-76 KKSILE
+76 KKSALE

-115 NELSSKDIYLD
+115 NELSFKDIYLD

-137 YDRYIKKLE
+137 YDRYVKKLE
-146 GLGFY
+146 ELGFY
-151 DKIMQEKPAILKEFF
+151 DKIMQKKPAILKEFF

-186 CLLEAAELV
+186 CLLEVAELV

-233 LSQTPKRQK
+233 LSQTFNDQK

-256 SALVLQTIEEYLQKD
+256 GALVLQTIEEYLQKD

-315 LVKILENLE
+315 LVKILEDLE
-324 TSGFDLSTSPL
+324 TSGDLSASPL
-335 LDLENLTLALLEQQ
+335 LDLESLTLPLLEQQ
-349 SSKEKAPLKEAH
+349 SSKEKAPLKEVH

-403 KIQVMDTLET
+403 KIRVMDTLET

-423 VDFNETCVP
+423 ADFNETCVP

-470 NSKEITL
+470 NSKEVAL
-477 SYIESETSKVSNMLL
+477 SYIESETLKASSMLL
-492 ELNLHIEP
+492 ELDLHTEP

-506 LFAPSLSKDYQ
+506 LFAPSPLKDYQ

-562 NSAVGSLLHE
+562 NSTVGSLIHE

-577 YEKDKNPYV
+577 YEKDKNPYA
-586 LEERLIWLLETRE
+586 LEERLIQLLETKG
-599 NITPKERLDTLVA
+599 NITPKERLDTLIV
-612 LKKIQAFYL
+612 LKKIQAFYV
-621 KEKERFNTK
+621 KEKERFNAK

-635 LEKSFETI
+635 LEKSFETT
-643 IQGIVFKGRID
+643 IQGVAFKGRID

-662 EMILLDYKFKNDLKL
+662 EVILLDYKFKSDLKL
-677 DNMSKTQRGGL
+677 DNMSEKQRGGL

-696 STDYQMAIEIAQI
+696 SA
-709 STDYQMAIYA
+709 DYQMAIYA
-719 FALKNLGYKEPIKA
+719 FALKNLGYKGSIKA
-733 FFYDLRKGELLEED
+733 FFYDLRKGKLLEEE

-755 DHLEFSL
+755 DYLKYSL

-767 QEIDFEKTSEAKDCE
+767 QEIDFEKTPEVKDCE

>member
-35 PNAMSMGSFFEQA
+35 PSAMSMGSFFEQA

-61 RLILMIDTIKAIAKE
+61 HQILMIDTIKAIAKE

-137 YDRYIKKLE
+137 YNRYIKKLE
-146 GLGFY
+146 KLGFY
-151 DKIMQEKPAILKEFF
+151 DKIMQEKPTILKEFF
-166 EHFSSIEWHL
+166 EHFSSIEWYL

-186 CLLEAAELV
+186 CLLEVAELV

-233 LSQTPKRQK
+233 LSQTPKHQK

-256 SALVLQTIEEYLQKD
+256 GALVLQTIEEYLQKD

-315 LVKILENLE
+315 LVKILEDLQTSDFNLSE
-324 TSGFDLSTSPL
+324 SAL
-335 LDLENLTLALLEQQ
+335 LDLENITLPLLEQQ
-349 SSKEKAPLKEAH
+349 SSKEKAPLKEVH

-375 KNYSLKD
+375 QNYSLKD

-403 KIQVMDTLET
+403 KIRVMDTLET
-413 RGMQFDKIVI
+413 RGMQFDKVVI

-477 SYIESETSKVSNMLL
+477 SYIESETSKASNMLL
-492 ELNLHIEP
+492 ELSLYIEP

-506 LFAPSLSKDYQ
+506 LFAPSPLKDYQ

-562 NSAVGSLLHE
+562 NSAVGSLIHE

-577 YEKDKNPYV
+577 YEKDKAPHS

-599 NITPKERLDTLVA
+599 NVTPKKRLDTLVA

-621 KEKERFNTK
+621 KEKERFNTE
-630 IKILD
+630 ITILD

-643 IQGIVFKGRID
+643 IQGVTFKGHID

-662 EMILLDYKFKNDLKL
+662 KIILLDYKFKSDLKL
-677 DNMSKTQRGGL
+677 DNMSEKQRKSL
-688 SPIEIAQI
+688 SPK
-696 STDYQMAIEIAQI
+696 EIAQI

-719 FALKNLGYKEPIKA
+719 FALKNLGYREPIKA

-747 ELILQAKM
+747 ELVLQAKM

-767 QEIDFEKTSEAKDCE
+767 QEIDFEKTLEAKDCE

>member
-1 MNLEKLFLEKTP
+1 MNLEKLFLEKAP

-35 PNAMSMGSFFEQA
+35 PSAMSMGSFFEQA
-48 FYIPNKKKIPNSA
+48 FYIPNQKKIPKSA
-61 RLILMIDTIKAIAKE
+61 RQILMIDTIKAIAKE
-76 KKSILE
+76 KKSALE

-115 NELSSKDIYLD
+115 SELSSKDIYLD

-137 YDRYIKKLE
+137 YDRYVKKLE
-146 GLGFY
+146 ELGFY
-151 DKIMQEKPAILKEFF
+151 DKIMQKKPTILKEFF

-176 DGFMSVFERQ
+176 DGFMSIFERQ
-186 CLLEAAELV
+186 CLLEVAELV

-233 LSQTPKRQK
+233 LSQTFNDQK

-256 SALVLQTIEEYLQKD
+256 SALVLQTTEEYLQEN

-315 LVKILENLE
+315 LVKILEDLE
-324 TSGFDLSTSPL
+324 TSDLDLSGSAL
-335 LDLENLTLALLEQQ
+335 LDLESLTLPLLEQQ
-349 SSKEKAPLKEAH
+349 SSKEKVPLKEAH

-403 KIQVMDTLET
+403 KIRVMDTLET

-423 VDFNETCVP
+423 ADFNETCVP

-470 NSKEITL
+470 NSKEVVL
-477 SYIESETSKVSNMLL
+477 SYIESETSKASNMLL
-492 ELNLHIEP
+492 ELDLHTEP

-506 LFAPSLSKDYQ
+506 LFETSPIKEYQ

-539 LTCKRRFYYHYMKR
+539 LTCKRRFYYHYIKR
-553 FKESPKDES
+553 FKETPKDES
-562 NSAVGSLLHE
+562 NSAVGSLIHE

-577 YEKDKNPYV
+577 YEKDKTPHS
-586 LEERLIWLLETRE
+586 LEERLIWLLKTRE
-599 NITPKERLDTLVA
+599 NVTLKERLDTLVA
-612 LKKIQAFYL
+612 LKKIQAFYK
-621 KEKERFNTK
+621 KERERFNAK

-635 LEKSFETI
+635 LEKSFETT
-643 IQGIVFKGRID
+643 IQGVAFKGHID
-654 RIDKTADN
+654 RIDKDANN
-662 EMILLDYKFKNDLKL
+662 EIILLDYKFKSDLKL

-696 STDYQMAIEIAQI
+696 STDYQMAI
-709 STDYQMAIYA
+709 YA
-719 FALKNLGYKEPIKA
+719 RALKNLGYKEPIKA
-733 FFYDLRKGELLEED
+733 FFYDLRKGELIEE
-747 ELILQAKM
+747 EKPILQAKM

-767 QEIDFEKTSEAKDCE
+767 QEIDFEKTLEVKDCE

>member
-35 PNAMSMGSFFEQA
+35 PNAMSMVSFFEQA
-48 FYIPNKKKIPNSA
+48 FYIPNKKKIPNST
-61 RLILMIDTIKAIAKE
+61 RQILMIDTIKAIAKE

-233 LSQTPKRQK
+233 LSQTPKHQK

-315 LVKILENLE
+315 LVKILEDLE
-324 TSGFDLSTSPL
+324 ASGDLSASPL

-403 KIQVMDTLET
+403 KIRVMDTLET
-413 RGMQFDKIVI
+413 RGMQFNKVVI

-477 SYIESETSKVSNMLL
+477 SYVESETSKASNMLL
-492 ELNLHIEP
+492 ELDLHIEP

-506 LFAPSLSKDYQ
+506 LFAPSPLKDYQ

-539 LTCKRRFYYHYMKR
+539 LTCKRRFYYHYIKR
-553 FKESPKDES
+553 FKESPKDEN

-577 YEKDKNPYV
+577 YEKDKNPYS

-643 IQGIVFKGRID
+643 IQGVIFKGRID

-662 EMILLDYKFKNDLKL
+662 EIILLDYKFKSDLKL

-688 SPIEIAQI
+688 SP
-696 STDYQMAIEIAQI
+696 IEIAQI

-767 QEIDFEKTSEAKDCE
+767 QEIDFEKTLEVKDCE

>member
-26 YLEQGEGFL
+26 CLEQGEGFL
-35 PNAMSMGSFFEQA
+35 PSAMSMGSFFEQA
-48 FYIPNKKKIPNSA
+48 FYIPNQKKIPNNA
-61 RLILMIDTIKAIAKE
+61 HQILMIDTIKAIAKE

-115 NELSSKDIYLD
+115 NELSFKDIYLD

-137 YDRYIKKLE
+137 YDRYVKKLE
-146 GLGFY
+146 ELGFY
-151 DKIMQEKPAILKEFF
+151 DKIMQKKPTILKEFF

-186 CLLEAAELV
+186 CLLEVAELV

-233 LSQTPKRQK
+233 LSQTFNDQK

-315 LVKILENLE
+315 LVKILEDLQ
-324 TSGFDLSTSPL
+324 TSGFDLSASPL
-335 LDLENLTLALLEQQ
+335 LDLENLTLPLLEQQ
-349 SSKEKAPLKEAH
+349 SSKEKAPLKETH

-403 KIQVMDTLET
+403 KIRVMDTLET
-413 RGMQFDKIVI
+413 RGMQFDKIV
-423 VDFNETCVP
+423 VADFNETCVP

-492 ELNLHIEP
+492 ELDLHIEP

-506 LFAPSLSKDYQ
+506 LFAPSPLKDYQ

-562 NSAVGSLLHE
+562 NSTVGSLIHE

-577 YEKDKNPYV
+577 YEKDKNPYA
-586 LEERLIWLLETRE
+586 LEERLIQLLETKG
-599 NITPKERLDTLVA
+599 NITPKERLDTLIA
-612 LKKIQAFYL
+612 LKKIQAFYV
-621 KEKERFNTK
+621 KEKERFNAK

-635 LEKSFETI
+635 LEKSFETT
-643 IQGIVFKGRID
+643 IQGVAFKGRID

-662 EMILLDYKFKNDLKL
+662 EIILLDYKFKNDLKL
-677 DNMSKTQRGGL
+677 DNMSKTQRGDL

-696 STDYQMAIEIAQI
+696 STDYQMAI
-709 STDYQMAIYA
+709 YA
-719 FALKNLGYKEPIKA
+719 HALKNLGYKDPIKT
-733 FFYDLRKGELLEED
+733 FFYDLRKGELIEE
-747 ELILQAKM
+747 EKPILQAKM

-767 QEIDFEKTSEAKDCE
+767 QEIDFEKTLEVKDCE

>member
-35 PNAMSMGSFFEQA
+35 PNAMSMGNFFEQA

-61 RLILMIDTIKAIAKE
+61 RQILMIDTIKAIAKE

-146 GLGFY
+146 KLGFY
-151 DKIMQEKPAILKEFF
+151 DKIMQEKPTILKEFF

-186 CLLEAAELV
+186 CLLEVAKLV

-233 LSQTPKRQK
+233 LSQTFNDQK

-248 ANSSYLKQ
+248 ANSNYLKQ
-256 SALVLQTIEEYLQKD
+256 GALVLQTIEEYLQKD

-315 LVKILENLE
+315 LVKILEDLE
-324 TSGFDLSTSPL
+324 ASGDLSASPL
-335 LDLENLTLALLEQQ
+335 LDLENLTLPLLEQQ
-349 SSKEKAPLKEAH
+349 SSKEKAPLKEVH

-382 LLHLYLQEFEAN
+382 LLHLYLQEFETN

-403 KIQVMDTLET
+403 KIRVMDTLET

-437 DLFLNSALRKSLNLP
+437 DLFLNSALRQSLNLP

-470 NSKEITL
+470 NSKEMAL
-477 SYIESETSKVSNMLL
+477 SYIESETSKASNMLL

-506 LFAPSLSKDYQ
+506 LFATAPLKDYQ

-539 LTCKRRFYYHYMKR
+539 LTCKRRFYYHYMKC
-553 FKESPKDES
+553 FKESPKDEN

-577 YEKDKNPYV
+577 YEKDKNPYS
-586 LEERLIWLLETRE
+586 LEERLIWLLKTRE

-621 KEKERFNTK
+621 KEKERFNAK

-635 LEKSFETI
+635 LEKSFETA
-643 IQGIVFKGRID
+643 IQGVVFKGRID
-654 RIDKTADN
+654 RVDKTADN
-662 EMILLDYKFKNDLKL
+662 EIILLDYKFKSDLKL
-677 DNMSKTQRGGL
+677 DNMSKT
-688 SPIEIAQI
+688 
-696 STDYQMAIEIAQI
+696 QI

-747 ELILQAKM
+747 ELTLQAKM
-755 DHLEFSL
+755 DYLEFSL

-767 QEIDFEKTSEAKDCE
+767 QEMVFEKTLEAKDCE

>member
-1 MNLEKLFLEKTP
+1 MNLEKLFLERTP

-48 FYIPNKKKIPNSA
+48 FYIPNKKKIPNST
-61 RLILMIDTIKAIAKE
+61 RQILMIDTIKAIAKE
-76 KKSILE
+76 KKSLLE

-137 YDRYIKKLE
+137 YKRYIKKLE
-146 GLGFY
+146 ELGFY
-151 DKIMQEKPAILKEFF
+151 DKIMQEKPTILKEFF

-186 CLLEAAELV
+186 CLLEVAELV

-300 FAMGLGAKNSPYYTE
+300 FAMGLGAKNSPYYIE
-315 LVKILENLE
+315 LVKILEDLE
-324 TSGFDLSTSPL
+324 TSGFDLSASPL

-349 SSKEKAPLKEAH
+349 SSKEKVPLKEAH
-361 SQIMHQYHLLKDTL
+361 SQIMHQYHLLRDTL

-403 KIQVMDTLET
+403 KIRVMDTLET

-470 NSKEITL
+470 NSKEMAL
-477 SYIESETSKVSNMLL
+477 SYIESETSRVSNMLL
-492 ELNLHIEP
+492 ELELDLPIEP

-506 LFAPSLSKDYQ
+506 LFESTPLKDYQ
-517 EEEIKAAIPKDFSFS
+517 EEEIKAAILKDFSFS

-562 NSAVGSLLHE
+562 NSTVGSLLHE

-577 YEKDKNPYV
+577 YEKDKNPYA
-586 LEERLIWLLETRE
+586 LEERLIQLLETRG
-599 NITPKERLDTLVA
+599 NITPKERLDTLIA
-612 LKKIQAFYL
+612 LKKIQTFYV
-621 KEKERFNTK
+621 KEKERFNAK

-635 LEKSFETI
+635 LEKSFETT
-643 IQGIVFKGRID
+643 IQGVAFKGRID

-662 EMILLDYKFKNDLKL
+662 EIILLDYKFKSKLKL
-677 DNMSKTQRGGL
+677 DNMSEKQRESL
-688 SPIEIAQI
+688 SP
-696 STDYQMAIEIAQI
+696 IEIAQI

-733 FFYDLRKGELLEED
+733 FFYDLRKGKLLEE
-747 ELILQAKM
+747 EESILQAKM
-755 DHLEFSL
+755 DYLKSSL
-762 IPKLK
+762 IPELK
-767 QEIDFEKTSEAKDCE
+767 QEIDFEKTLEFKDCE

>member
-48 FYIPNKKKIPNSA
+48 FYIPNKKKIPNSV

-146 GLGFY
+146 ELGFY

-176 DGFMSVFERQ
+176 DGFMSVFEKQ

-315 LVKILENLE
+315 LVKILEDLQ
-324 TSGFDLSTSPL
+324 TSGFDWSASPL
-335 LDLENLTLALLEQQ
+335 LDLENLTLPLLEQQ
-349 SSKEKAPLKEAH
+349 SSKEKASLKEVH

-470 NSKEITL
+470 NSKEMVL
-477 SYIESETSKVSNMLL
+477 SYIESETSKASNMLL

-506 LFAPSLSKDYQ
+506 LFAPSPLKDYQ

-539 LTCKRRFYYHYMKR
+539 LTCKRRFYYHYIKR
-553 FKESPKDES
+553 FKESPKDEN

-577 YEKDKNPYV
+577 YEKDKNPYA
-586 LEERLIWLLETRE
+586 LEERLIQLLETRE
-599 NITPKERLDTLVA
+599 NITPKERLDTLIA

-621 KEKERFNTK
+621 KEKERFKAK

-635 LEKSFETI
+635 LEKSFETT
-643 IQGIVFKGRID
+643 IQGVAFKGRID

-662 EMILLDYKFKNDLKL
+662 EIILLDYKFKSDLKL
-677 DNMSKTQRGGL
+677 DNMSKTQREGL

-696 STDYQMAIEIAQI
+696 STDYQMAI
-709 STDYQMAIYA
+709 YA
-719 FALKNLGYKEPIKA
+719 CALKNLGYKGPIKA

-747 ELILQAKM
+747 ELTLQAKM

-767 QEIDFEKTSEAKDCE
+767 QEIDFEKTSEVKDCE